1 MSLGAYV
8 DSSADLWDK
17 NIVNGEYIIAYEL
30 NSGLDHKLQDMLPEV
45 CFEIV
50 VSYWRIEL

>member
-1 MSLGAYV
+1 MSLDAYV
-8 DSSADLWDK
+8 DSSADLWDT

-30 NSGLDHKLQDMLPEV
+30 NSGLDHELQDMLPEV

>member
-1 MSLGAYV
+1 MSLDAYV

-30 NSGLDHKLQDMLPEV
+30 NYGLDHKLQYMLPEV

-50 VSYWRIEL
+50 VSYRRIEL